1 MIEEDVSRVDACVT
15 RSIHKLG
22 LGYER
27 CEDKGEI
34 STKFYLAPLIMMR
47 KKL

>member
-1 MIEEDVSRVDACVT
+1 VT
-15 RSIHKLG
+15 HSIHKLG

-34 STKFYLAPLIMMR
+34 STKFVPNSTYKDEEEL
-47 KKL
+47 

>member
-1 MIEEDVSRVDACVT
+1 VT
-15 RSIHKLG
+15 HSIHKLD

-34 STKFYLAPLIMMR
+34 STKFVPNSTYKDEEEL
-47 KKL
+47 

>member
-1 MIEEDVSRVDACVT
+1 VT

-34 STKFYLAPLIMMR
+34 STKFVPSSTYKDEEEL
-47 KKL
+47 